1 MTRHKKTMISR
12 DQKYSM
18 FKKSVIV
25 MILICT
31 ETSMETRPIF
41 KVSRDPQTQGLVS
54 VILASVDL
62 SLNTSFSIG
71 VYESRED

>member
-1 MTRHKKTMISR
+1 MALKDQDVLYPKK
-12 DQKYSM
+12 
-18 FKKSVIV
+18 KKKVDM